1 MYTSAC
7 WLALTSFEFMYEA
20 KLLGLTT
27 LVCLGVGLC
36 WLWGLTWGTTP
47 LLLLEILYAGPT
59 GFLVWVCGGGGGAG
73 IFTEE
78 RAASA

>member
-1 MYTSAC
+1 MTMYLVIPYQALSPPAIIFFFLFFCVTLENYFTGLMYTSAC

-36 WLWGLTWGTTP
+36 WLWGLT
-47 LLLLEILYAGPT
+47 
-59 GFLVWVCGGGGGAG
+59 
-73 IFTEE
+73 
-78 RAASA
+78 